1 MDDLNQQLSF
11 GLNNVCETTLADGV
25 LITELFDAI
34 LRGSDAAM
42 ETLGMALS
50 RVLFSLLEKLVLL
63 DNPPLTL
70 LANGLRCLAL
80 IANQTPKLVWEKLSE
95 MGLFPFVVKSPLGHC
110 NHGGDEINTGVVG
123 SLLAR
128 QECVNGEYPLTGAF
142 LDLLLACLNECDMP
156 RNGMG
161 KKSNPEHH
169 GEHPTTTSVLY
180 VVQEILPVFQQ
191 WRFTLPVEKERLG
204 QKVLNRKK
212 NTLLCQ
218 WTYPQFTRFSDVRAT
233 IYKYNIHV

>member
-1 MDDLNQQLSF
+1 M
-11 GLNNVCETTLADGV
+11 
-25 LITELFDAI
+25 ELFDAI

-50 RVLFSLLEKLVLL
+50 RVTFSLLEKLVLL

-70 LANGLRCLAL
+70 LANGLRCLSL

-95 MGLFPFVVKSPLGHC
+95 MGLFPFVVKSPLGHF
-110 NHGGDEINTGVVG
+110 NHSDEINTGVVG

-156 RNGMG
+156 GNGMG
-161 KKSNPEHH
+161 NKSNP
-169 GEHPTTTSVLY
+169 EHPTTTSVLY

-212 NTLLCQ
+212 NT
-218 WTYPQFTRFSDVRAT
+218 
-233 IYKYNIHV
+233 